1 MQKFDKIL
9 LFYKT
14 TQEYYTMFSEIN
26 LKEKRI
32 SKGFSQTEIANLLN
46 INRSSYHSWES
57 GRAKPNQKHLTLLSK
72 ILDVPVTYFESEY
85 NSYLQLSPD
94 NQVKAEEYVE
104 ELLLS
109 QQTSNV
115 TPLFSVQVLSD
126 IQLSAGLG
134 EGFFDEFE
142 TETVYSNEEQYG
154 YDIAAW
160 IEGDSMEPVYKS
172 GEVALIRSNGFDYDG
187 AVYALSWKDSVY
199 IKKLYRDEDGFRM
212 VSLNKDYPEKFIPY
226 EDEPSIV
233 GLVVGHFMPVEGV

>member
-1 MQKFDKIL
+1 
-9 LFYKT
+9 
-14 TQEYYTMFSEIN
+14 MFSKER
-26 LKEKRI
+26 LKNRRNEK
-32 SKGFSQTEIANLLN
+32 KLSQSEIASK
-46 INRSSYHSWES
+46 IGVNRTAFHNWENGKS
-57 GRAKPNQKHLTLLSK
+57 IPNQKNLTALAK

-85 NSYLQLSPD
+85 NIVNNYLQLSPN

-104 ELLLS
+104 ELLIS

-126 IQLSAGLG
+126 VQLSAGLG

-142 TETVYSNEEQYG
+142 TETVYSTEEQYG
-154 YDIAAW
+154 YDIAVW

-187 AVYALSWKDSVY
+187 AVYALSWNDSVY
-199 IKKLYRDEDGFRM
+199 IKKLYREEDGFRM

-226 EDEPSIV
+226 EDEPRIV